1 MFTHYCG
8 FAEGMMAMKLTVFG
22 ATGGVGTEV
31 VRQAV
36 AAGHEVVA
44 VVRDPARL
52 AGPAVTGLSVVTAD
66 VMDPAQIGPAV
77 KGSDAVVSALG
88 PRKGGPVTVLT
99 DGVRSILTAMTG
111 TGVRRLVAVSASGAF
126 IEPGEPFVTRVIVK
140 PLLQRILAGAM
151 ADTRRMEEEI
161 RASDTAWTLI
171 RPPQLTNRPGRGRY
185 RREIDRNVGRSIARP
200 DVADA
205 ILAALA
211 DPATIGHAVGIGY

>member
-1 MFTHYCG
+1 MR
-8 FAEGMMAMKLTVFG
+8 LTVFG
-22 ATGGVGTEV
+22 ATGRIGSEV
-31 VRQAV
+31 VRQAL
-36 AAGHEVVA
+36 AAGHEVAA

-52 AGPAVTGLSVVTAD
+52 AVPAGPGLGVVTAD

-99 DGVRSILTAMTG
+99 DGMRSILTAMED

-126 IEPGEPFVTRVIVK
+126 IEPSDPFVTRVIAK
-140 PLLQRILAGAM
+140 PLLQRFLRDAM
-151 ADTRRMEEEI
+151 ADTRRMEGEVW
-161 RASDTAWTLI
+161 ASTADWTLV

-185 RREIDRNVGRSIARP
+185 RRMIDSHVGRSIARA

-205 ILAALA
+205 ILAVLA
-211 DPATIGHAVGIGY
+211 DPATIGHAVGVGY